1 MIDPDRNAVYL
12 YCVTHP
18 VALDLSA
25 VAGVQNDV
33 PVSVESLD
41 NVSAGAIFGNQTTS
55 NANALFKRSLMA
67 VYSRVPL
74 EMFTGTSAE
83 QNMKDIDWIGPR
95 AIRHEKVI
103 ERVMQEGPV
112 YPVRFATLFS
122 SMDALWKT
130 LMHNSGL
137 ISDFLDQTRHKHE
150 FSVKGFLDKKKIG
163 TFLTGTEFKD
173 QKNLLDTLSPG
184 KKYIAEQQFK
194 KQLDTGIKKW
204 TQETRGEFISHL
216 AEESNRFS
224 ARKIVTEKN
233 NEPEMVFNLAFLVH
247 SKHRASFLQK
257 TSEAAASFLP
267 MGLTINVSGPWPP
280 YSFCQTIEWET

>member
-1 MIDPDRNAVYL
+1 MIYSNRNAVYL

-18 VALDLSA
+18 VALDLPA
-25 VAGVQNDV
+25 VAGVQDDV
-33 PVSVESLD
+33 PVSLESQD
-41 NVSAGAIFGNQTTS
+41 
-55 NANALFKRSLMA
+55 SLMA

-74 EMFTGTSAE
+74 EMFTGISAE
-83 QNMKDIDWIGPR
+83 QNMKNIDWIGPR

-130 LMHNSGL
+130 LMLNSEL

-173 QKNLLDTLSPG
+173 QKNHLDTLSPG

-194 KQLDTGIKKW
+194 KQLDIGIKKW
-204 TQETRGEFISHL
+204 TQKTRGEFISHL
-216 AEESNRFS
+216 AEKNNRFS

-233 NEPEMVFNLAFLVH
+233 NKPEMVFNLAFLIH
-247 SKHRASFLQK
+247 SKHRASFLRK
-257 TSEAAASFLP
+257 ISEAAASFLP
-267 MGLTINVSGPWPP
+267 MGLAINVSGPWPP